1 MPALAD
7 RGASGEDGVPSP
19 SAEAVPALHDALP
32 GSVKDPGVPRFAGDS
47 HPSFRSVG
55 ADGSVTGVDRDLQ
68 EALGKVLGA
77 RTEVKIVNNLPAAQQ
92 GMLGGRYQAFDGPV
106 QATAERERQLGLRA
120 PQAHGDGPAK
130 TS

>member
-7 RGASGEDGVPSP
+7 RGASGQDGVPSP

-55 ADGSVTGVDRDLQ
+55 HHA
-68 EALGKVLGA
+68 
-77 RTEVKIVNNLPAAQQ
+77 AAQ
-92 GMLGGRYQAFDGPV
+92 RRHD
-106 QATAERERQLGLRA
+106 TAESVQR
-120 PQAHGDGPAK
+120 GDETG
-130 TS
+130 